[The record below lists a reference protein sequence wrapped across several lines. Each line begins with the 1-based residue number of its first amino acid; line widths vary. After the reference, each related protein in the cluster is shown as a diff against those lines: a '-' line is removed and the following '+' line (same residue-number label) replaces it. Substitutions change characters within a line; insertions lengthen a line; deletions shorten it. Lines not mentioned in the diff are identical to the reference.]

1 MSNECLVKCYIFWD
15 SLTKGR
21 TDGALRGLVAPV
33 TDAPDVPASEE
44 HLIEF
49 LAKAYPSLYYYLP
62 QADVVPATPSMADML
77 VPAPATP

>member
-1 MSNECLVKCYIFWD
+1 
-15 SLTKGR
+15 
-21 TDGALRGLVAPV
+21 LVAPV
-33 TDAPDVPASEE
+33 TDVADVPASEKR
-44 HLIEF
+44 LIEF